1 MSLLQFLFGGKTV
14 SQKLLEGI
22 LTSERDDEY
31 GCVVAWINCLAG
43 QVTAD
48 MWISSKGV
56 QFFERRSL
64 SLPVREVDPLDRS
77 KRIDDMAEVINRV
90 NNFDGRSFHGNARDG
105 EVLSVYFRT
114 PNGHVKIDAR
124 GYCQN
129 PEYAALSRFLL
140 SEGDKW
146 AEVNK

>member
-14 SQKLLEGI
+14 SQKLLEG
-22 LTSERDDEY
+22 LLASDRDDEY

-48 MWISSKGV
+48 MWIWSKGV

-64 SLPVREVDPLDRS
+64 ALPLRKVATLDRS
-77 KRIDDMAEVINRV
+77 TRIDDMAEVINRV
-90 NNFDGRSFHGNARDG
+90 NTFEGHSFHGNSRDG
-105 EVLSVYFRT
+105 EVLSVYLRT
-114 PNGHVKIDAR
+114 PNGHAKIDAR
-124 GYCQN
+124 GYFQN
-129 PEYAALSRFLL
+129 PEYAALSRFLR

-146 AEVNK
+146 AEMKK